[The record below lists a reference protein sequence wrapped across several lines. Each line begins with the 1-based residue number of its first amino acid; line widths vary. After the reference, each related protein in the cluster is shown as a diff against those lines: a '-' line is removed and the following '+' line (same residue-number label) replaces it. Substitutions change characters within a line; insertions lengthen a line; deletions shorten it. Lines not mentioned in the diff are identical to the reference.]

1 MFFNSYIFIL
11 AFLPI
16 ALIGYF
22 GLHKLKKHT
31 LAKVFLCTMSLIFYA
46 YYNIYYLG
54 IIITSIILNYFGVK
68 LLKKKQGSL
77 RKIVMIILI
86 ITNIGILIYYKYF
99 DFILNA
105 MNDIF
110 NTSFNALNILL
121 PLGISFFTFQQL
133 AYIIDSY
140 KNNNEMQY
148 KFIDYIVFVT
158 YFPKIIQG
166 PIALHNEIIPQLQDE
181 KNYKLSFENMSKG
194 IVAFAFGLAK
204 KVLIADLFGKVANI
218 GFGDVNGL
226 NTITAL
232 ITMFSYTVQIYF
244 DFSGYCD
251 MANGISL
258 MFNIRLPMNF
268 NSPYKATTISD
279 FWKRWHMTLTRFFT
293 QYIYIPLGG
302 SRKGKVRTY
311 INVLIIFLI
320 SGLWHG
326 ANYTFIV
333 WGIMHGIAMVINRIF
348 KEKINNGNPI
358 LNWLV
363 TFMFINLT
371 WVMFRADS
379 ISEAIVFYKNLLS
392 FDFGNTAM
400 LTSIINAFQTI
411 EITTLLNIIPIFKS
425 IDNSYHIVIQLFLAF
440 VLFVMLGMKNTNE
453 RIEEFKPNKRTAT
466 VVVILVIVSIMS
478 MSQVTTFLYVNF

>member
-1 MFFNSYIFIL
+1 MFFNSYIFIF

-16 ALIGYF
+16 AIAGYF
-22 GLHKLKKHT
+22 ALHKLKKHT
-31 LAKVFLCTMSLIFYA
+31 LAKVFLCIMSLVFYA
-46 YYNIYYLG
+46 YYNVYYVG
-54 IIITSIILNYFGVK
+54 IIIISILLNYFGVK
-68 LLKKKQGSL
+68 LLRKKQG
-77 RKIVMIILI
+77 KAKKIILI
-86 ITNIGILIYYKYF
+86 ILIIANVGILIYYKYF
-99 DFILNA
+99 NFILHTINSL
-105 MNDIF
+105 F
-110 NTSFNALNILL
+110 NTSFNVLNILL

-133 AYIIDSY
+133 AYIIDNY
-140 KNNNEMQY
+140 KNDNEIQY

-181 KNYKLSFENMSKG
+181 KNYRLSYENIAKG
-194 IVAFAFGLAK
+194 IVAFILGLAK

-218 GFGDVNGL
+218 GFGDVSEL

-244 DFSGYCD
+244 DFSGYSD
-251 MANGISL
+251 MAIGISL
-258 MFNIRLPMNF
+258 LFNIKLPMNF

-302 SRKGKVRTY
+302 SRKGSLRTY

-320 SGLWHG
+320 SGIWHG

-333 WGIMHGIAMVINRIF
+333 WGIMHGVAMVINRIF
-348 KEKINNGNPI
+348 KEKINKRNSI
-358 LNWLV
+358 LNWLI
-363 TFMFINLT
+363 TFIFINLT

-379 ISEAIVFYKNLLS
+379 ISEAILFYRNLLS
-392 FDFGNTAM
+392 FDFGNTTS
-400 LTSIINAFQTI
+400 LTSIIGVFQTI
-411 EITTLLNIIPIFKS
+411 EITTIGNILPILKS
-425 IDNSYHIVIQLFLAF
+425 IDNSYHVVIQLFIIIT
-440 VLFVMLGMKNTNE
+440 LFAMLGMKNTNE
-453 RIEEFKPNKRTAT
+453 RIEKLKPTKKLAT
-466 VVVILVIVSIMS
+466 VIVVLFIFSIMS